1 MRLREIPNEVAR
13 SCASAG
19 RAVTY
24 SPRLECHADPLTAT
38 CEDATVTEPESTS
51 TAPKLAVPR
60 LLNGQKAIVTGAN
73 SGIGRG
79 VALARAEAGADV
91 VVNSIVADDA
101 GPAVVGQLEGFGVR
115 ALKIKGAVADDG
127 QGAS

>member
-73 SGIGRG
+73 SLSPESWYPKGPQLSGI
-79 VALARAEAGADV
+79 ARAETQD
-91 VVNSIVADDA
+91 
-101 GPAVVGQLEGFGVR
+101 R
-115 ALKIKGAVADDG
+115 ASAAARDPVLARDSG
-127 QGAS
+127 